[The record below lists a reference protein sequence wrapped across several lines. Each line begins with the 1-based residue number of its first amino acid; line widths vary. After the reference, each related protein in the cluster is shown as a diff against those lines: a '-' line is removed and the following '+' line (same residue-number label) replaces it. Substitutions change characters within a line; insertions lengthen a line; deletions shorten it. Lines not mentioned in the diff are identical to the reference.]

1 MRSWVK
7 TPEILDNPKDFTFVL
22 LFKSM
27 VYDYNNADLDPIE
40 RAAITYIL
48 VNWREMMLSTA
59 VKEDLEEIV
68 NKFVAENSVQIAN
81 DLINAINNADMVQDV
96 IQNLSRLDQ

>member
-7 TPEILDNPKDFTFVL
+7 TPEILDNPKDFTFVS

>member
-1 MRSWVK
+1 
-7 TPEILDNPKDFTFVL
+7 
-22 LFKSM
+22 
-27 VYDYNNADLDPIE
+27 
-40 RAAITYIL
+40 
-48 VNWREMMLSTA
+48 MLSVA

-68 NKFVAENSVQIAN
+68 NKFVADNSVQITN

>member
-7 TPEILDNPKDFTFVL
+7 TPEILDNPKDFTFVSV
-22 LFKSM
+22 FKSM
-27 VYDYNNADLDPIE
+27 VYDYMYGDLDPIE

-48 VNWREMMLSTA
+48 VNWQEMILSVA

-68 NKFVAENSVQIAN
+68 NKFVADNSVQIAN

-96 IQNLSRLDQ
+96 IQNLSRLNQ

>member
-7 TPEILDNPKDFTFVL
+7 TPEILDNPEDFTFVS

-27 VYDYNNADLDPIE
+27 VYDYNNADLDHIE

-96 IQNLSRLDQ
+96 IQNLSRLDN

>member
-7 TPEILDNPKDFTFVL
+7 DPEILDNPKDFTYIS

-27 VYDYNNADLDPIE
+27 IYDYEKVDLAPIE

-48 VNWREMMLSTA
+48 VNWREMILSN
-59 VKEDLEEIV
+59 VVREEVEEIV
-68 NKFVAENSVQIAN
+68 NKFVAENPVQIAN

-96 IQNLSRLDQ
+96 IQNLSRLDK